1 MNSTRRRF
9 LAILFP
15 AFLVTASQDE
25 PVVFR
30 AEVRLVEI
38 HVAVFDRGGRAL
50 RGLTKGDFE
59 IFDEGERRQPEIFE
73 SEESP
78 FSVALLLDA
87 SGSMEE
93 DLPLVKRA
101 ALTMIQRLRPE
112 DRVAVFC
119 FNDRTMTLAEF
130 TSEQKALSA
139 AIRRLRAEGT
149 TALFDAL
156 GRVAPALTARP
167 GKKALVVFTDG
178 DDNASALTLERAVQ
192 RFRRESVPVYAI
204 AYGNALK
211 SSKLQDTLEQM
222 ARLTG
227 GELLQA
233 RRPQDAIGA
242 FERVSRDLTA
252 SYLLTFRPPSGRGEW
267 RRLRVSVP
275 GRRDAWVRHRE
286 GYFAR

>member
-15 AFLVTASQDE
+15 SLPVAAAQDE

-30 AEVRLVEI
+30 ADVRLVEI
-38 HVAVFDRGGRAL
+38 HVAVLDRGGRAI
-50 RGLTKGDFE
+50 RGLTKSDFE
-59 IFDEGERRQPEIFE
+59 IFDEGERRRPEIFE

-101 ALTMIQRLRPE
+101 ALTMIQQLRPE

-119 FNDRTMTLAEF
+119 FSDRTLALAEF
-130 TSEQKALSA
+130 TSEQKALGA

-178 DDNASALTLERAVQ
+178 DDNASALTLEHAVQ

-211 SSKLQDTLEQM
+211 SSRLQDTLEQV

-233 RRPQDAIGA
+233 RRPQDAVEA

-252 SYLLTFRPPSGRGEW
+252 SYLLAFRPPSGKGEW

-275 GRRDAWVRHRE
+275 GRREARVRHRE